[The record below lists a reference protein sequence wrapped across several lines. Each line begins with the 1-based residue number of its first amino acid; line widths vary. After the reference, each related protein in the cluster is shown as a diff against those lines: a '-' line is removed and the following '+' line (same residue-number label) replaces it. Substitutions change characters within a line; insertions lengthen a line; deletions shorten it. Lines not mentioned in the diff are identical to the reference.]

1 MNNHIYSIDSD
12 GDELNILEQLDQR
25 VPPKAYVGG
34 LTLLTKLLV
43 NVTN

>member
-1 MNNHIYSIDSD
+1 MNNHIHFIDSN

-25 VPPKAYVGG
+25 VPLKADVDG

-43 NVTN
+43 NVAN

>member
-1 MNNHIYSIDSD
+1 MNNHIHFIDSN

-25 VPPKAYVGG
+25 VPPKADVGG

-43 NVTN
+43 NVAN

>member
-1 MNNHIYSIDSD
+1 MNNHIHSIDSD

-25 VPPKAYVGG
+25 VPPKTDVGG

-43 NVTN
+43 NVAN